1 MRLHFF
7 QSAETTPD
15 ICIWG
20 YSLFVFT
27 IHVIWMEFSE
37 KNVTLHLE
45 IRDGHRSTSDKP
57 YLFAKLIKL
66 RKSCMRG
73 CSARCKQK
81 SKV

>member
-7 QSAETTPD
+7 QSAEITPD

-27 IHVIWMEFSE
+27 NYLICLEVSE

-45 IRDGHRSTSDKP
+45 IRDGHRSTSDTP
-57 YLFAKLIKL
+57 YFLHARIL
-66 RKSCMRG
+66 RTL
-73 CSARCKQK
+73 QT
-81 SKV
+81 